1 MYKHW
6 ELRENAKLS
15 ARKTKISS
23 FYFNK
28 KKTQNNNSKY
38 QIRILHFRLW
48 YTTLQLTI
56 VYT

>member
-1 MYKHW
+1 MYKHR
-6 ELRENAKLS
+6 EMGENAKLS

-28 KKTQNNNSKY
+28 KKTQNNISRY
-38 QIRILHFRLW
+38 LIRVLHFRSL

-56 VYT
+56 VYN